1 MAKSNDSEAS
11 QPKERWD
18 ALAPH
23 DFEHNGEQRTGWTRL
38 GAAFPTKDGGFTLKL
53 RALPVPQGNGEAT
66 IVVKKRS
73 PNEKPE
79 DWDLP

>member
-1 MAKSNDSEAS
+1 MAKSNDSDA
-11 QPKERWD
+11 PKERWD

-38 GAAFPTKDGGFTLKL
+38 GAAFPIKDGGFTLKL
-53 RALPVPQGNGEAT
+53 RALPVPQGNGEAI

>member
-1 MAKSNDSEAS
+1 MAKSNDSDA
-11 QPKERWD
+11 PKERWD
-18 ALAPH
+18 VLAPH

-38 GAAFPTKDGGFTLKL
+38 GAAFPIKDGGFTLKL